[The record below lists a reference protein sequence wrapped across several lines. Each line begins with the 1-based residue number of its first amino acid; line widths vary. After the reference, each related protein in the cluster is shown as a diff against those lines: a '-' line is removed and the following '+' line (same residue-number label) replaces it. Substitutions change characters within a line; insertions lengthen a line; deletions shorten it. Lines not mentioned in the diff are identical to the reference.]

1 MLAKL
6 TDEGTSTSE
15 NLVRWMRAKKSS
27 PFEVTI
33 GQKALNS
40 FQKAWRLFKTA
51 VPSKLPF
58 IWQTATIG
66 KGFFHYFY
74 SCGFKVDELPGFD
87 LPLKTRYFSSKDIIK
102 NAM

>member
-6 TDEGTSTSE
+6 TDEGTRTSE

-66 KGFFHYFY
+66 RFFPIISIHVVLKWM
-74 SCGFKVDELPGFD
+74 SCLVLTSP
-87 LPLKTRYFSSKDIIK
+87 
-102 NAM
+102 